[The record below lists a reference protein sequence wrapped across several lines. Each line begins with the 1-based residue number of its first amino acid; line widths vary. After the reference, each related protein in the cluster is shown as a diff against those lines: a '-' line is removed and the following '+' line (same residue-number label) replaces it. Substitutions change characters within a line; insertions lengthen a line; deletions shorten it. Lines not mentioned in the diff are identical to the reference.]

1 MIYVERFDFIEDCHG
16 NTVLIDRTNQL
27 PALPLI
33 VLFDELSVED
43 MEMLNRWLKY
53 LNDGDIK

>member
-1 MIYVERFDFIEDCHG
+1 MVERFDFIEDCHG
-16 NTVLIDRTNQL
+16 NTVLIDKTNQL

-33 VLFDELSVED
+33 IPFNKLSVED

-53 LNDGDIK
+53 LNNGGVDD

>member
-1 MIYVERFDFIEDCHG
+1 MERFDFIEDCHG
-16 NTVLIDRTNQL
+16 NTVLIDRRNQL

-33 VLFDELSVED
+33 IPFNKLGVED

-53 LNDGDIK
+53 LNGDDVE

>member
-1 MIYVERFDFIEDCHG
+1 MERFDFIEDCHG